1 MEELQS
7 TDVLDREILEDARK
21 KAYRIL
27 KTADDTVNASAVSWD
42 KKIKRA
48 VDNIRRKYTAR
59 SEKTRQEIMARLPL
73 DKRRVRSEY
82 TESLLQSS
90 MDAFL
95 SAFPG
100 DKLLGLLE
108 LELKKRIAE
117 YLDSGADHGDGA
129 GAVPW
134 ELRCRGLEE
143 TELRLLCVRLGIS
156 SINMFPDPLLSLP
169 GKLPGLVID
178 APQAKISVSVYA
190 AAQTLLKDKRAEL
203 AEALL
208 GGEAS
213 ND

>member
-7 TDVLDREILEDARK
+7 TEVLDREILEDARK

-27 KTADDTVNASAVSWD
+27 KTADDTVSASAAAWD

-48 VDNIRRKYTAR
+48 VDNIRRKYAAR
-59 SEKTRQEIMARLPL
+59 SEKTRKEIMARLPL
-73 DKRRVRSEY
+73 DMRRARSEY
-82 TESLLQSS
+82 TEGLLQSS

-95 SAFPG
+95 SALSR

-108 LELKKRIAE
+108 IELKKRIAE
-117 YLDSGADHGDGA
+117 YLDSGADHED

-134 ELRCRGLEE
+134 EIRCRGLEE
-143 TELRLLCVRLGIS
+143 AELRPLLKRLGIS
-156 SINMFPDPLLSLP
+156 SIKPVQDPLLSLP
-169 GKLPGLVID
+169 GKLPGLAID
-178 APQAKISVSVYA
+178 TPQARISASVYA

-208 GGEAS
+208 GREAS

>member
-7 TDVLDREILEDARK
+7 TEVLDREILEDARK

-27 KTADDTVNASAVSWD
+27 KTADDTVSASAAAWD
-42 KKIKRA
+42 KKMKRA
-48 VDNIRRKYTAR
+48 VDTVRRKYAAR
-59 SEKTRQEIMARLPL
+59 SEKVRQEIMARLPL
-73 DKRRVRSEY
+73 DKRRARSEY
-82 TESLLQSS
+82 TEGLLQSS

-95 SAFPG
+95 SALPG

-108 LELKKRIAE
+108 IELKKRIAE
-117 YLDSGADHGDGA
+117 YLDSGADNQDGSA
-129 GAVPW
+129 SW
-134 ELRCRGLEE
+134 EVRFRGLEE
-143 TELRLLCVRLGIS
+143 AELRSLLKGLGVFSVTMIQ
-156 SINMFPDPLLSLP
+156 DPLLSLP

-178 APQAKISVSVYA
+178 TSSARISASVYA

-213 ND
+213 CD

>member
-7 TDVLDREILEDARK
+7 TEILDREILEDARK

-27 KTADDTVNASAVSWD
+27 KTADDTVNASGAAWD

-48 VDNIRRKYTAR
+48 VDNIRRKYAAR

-73 DKRRVRSEY
+73 DERRARSEY
-82 TESLLQSS
+82 TEGLLRSS
-90 MDAFL
+90 MDAFF
-95 SAFPG
+95 SALPR

-117 YLDSGADHGDGA
+117 YFGSGADHNGA
-129 GAVPW
+129 SW
-134 ELRCRGLEE
+134 ELRCRGLEDA
-143 TELRLLCVRLGIS
+143 ELRPILKRLGA
-156 SINMFPDPLLSLP
+156 PPVKPVQDPLLSLP
-169 GKLPGLVID
+169 GNLPALVID
-178 APQAKISVSVYA
+178 TPAARISVSVYA
-190 AAQTLLKDKRAEL
+190 AARTLLKDKRGEL
-203 AEALL
+203 ARALL